1 MKFSLGWGAG
11 QVRSPSIDE
20 LLPKHALL
28 APTGINMCPV
38 VYWKA
43 PVWAVGWQKSQ
54 SVSTSKPS
62 LTGQSLELHEAP
74 RPPVSLP
81 GATWPGTPQN
91 KEEPYREALGHVT
104 GWGWGVVSAAYQ
116 RPRQEEA
123 KEIHEPVYLTQD
135 GSVRLWGRGKMTPN
149 SSPLQCNF
157 WGLNL
162 P

>member
-1 MKFSLGWGAG
+1 MKFSLGWGTG

-28 APTGINMCPV
+28 AQIGINMCPV
-38 VYWKA
+38 VYWKV

-54 SVSTSKPS
+54 PVSTSKPS

-74 RPPVSLP
+74 LPPVSLP

-104 GWGWGVVSAAYQ
+104 GWGWGVYPQHTRGQGRKRPKTYMSLCISPRMAAYDCGVG
-116 RPRQEEA
+116 A
-123 KEIHEPVYLTQD
+123 K
-135 GSVRLWGRGKMTPN
+135 
-149 SSPLQCNF
+149 
-157 WGLNL
+157 
-162 P
+162 